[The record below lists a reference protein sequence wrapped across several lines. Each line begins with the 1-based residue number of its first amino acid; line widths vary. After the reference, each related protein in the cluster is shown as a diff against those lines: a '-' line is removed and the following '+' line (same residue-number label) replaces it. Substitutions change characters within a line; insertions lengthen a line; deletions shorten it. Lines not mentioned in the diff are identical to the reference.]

1 VGTDADITD
10 RKYIEVALQE
20 SEEKFRTVWETAAD
34 AMVLSDPEGIVLDA
48 NPAYLELCGYPSEQV
63 IGRKFSVI
71 FPEDQLERAEQQY
84 CAVFNSRPIKSR
96 FESTVRRMDG
106 AERTI
111 ESRIA
116 FIYKDGRHKVMLS
129 TIRDIIDTKQTQKA
143 LLKAHAE
150 LTTLLE
156 VSQEIVS
163 TLELEPLLNLVLE
176 RLEAVIPYDAAVIGT
191 LGDDHLK
198 LQAYRG
204 SEVFFRTPLLWF
216 DAAKIPSLTRI
227 AQTLEVLY
235 VPNTNDNR
243 DLAHALSDALAL
255 PLEAVFQYHTWLA
268 CLSSRRAV

>member
-1 VGTDADITD
+1 
-10 RKYIEVALQE
+10 
-20 SEEKFRTVWETAAD
+20 
-34 AMVLSDPEGIVLDA
+34 
-48 NPAYLELCGYPSEQV
+48 
-63 IGRKFSVI
+63 
-71 FPEDQLERAEQQY
+71 
-84 CAVFNSRPIKSR
+84 
-96 FESTVRRMDG
+96 MDG

-116 FIYKDGRHKVMLS
+116 FIYKDGRHNVMLS

-204 SEVFFRTPLLWF
+204 SKVFFRTPLLWF

-243 DLAHALSDALAL
+243 DLARALSDALAL

-268 CLSSRRAV
+268 VPLISQGCMVGMLIIRTGKPILIISRPTAWPALLPTRLLSLFRTPGSTVRRQRQQPWPSGPGWPETCMIQ